1 LIEFERI
8 DVLNIQRRNEIIALL
23 SKHTFYGLNQLA
35 EDLDVSISTARRDL
49 DDLEQEGLVKRTHGG
64 VMFLGDKNTLPIFS
78 DRQSI
83 MSAEKAA
90 IGKKAAELVKDGDT
104 IIIDGGTTPYQVAL
118 HLQQRKVQIITNSLP
133 VANLFS
139 DSTNSQLIST
149 GGTLYPGTGV
159 YLGPYAENM
168 LKNVRAQ
175 KAFIGVAGISP
186 EGFYNSNA
194 LLVETEK
201 RMLEAASEIYV
212 VADHT
217 KFGRRDLAFF
227 CDFKTVTSI
236 ITNKSAASCSLLQKT
251 FEPKVKITYI

>member
-1 LIEFERI
+1 
-8 DVLNIQRRNEIIALL
+8 VLSLQRRNQIMALL
-23 SKHTFYGLNQLA
+23 SEHTFYGLNQLA
-35 EDLDVSISTARRDL
+35 QDLGVSISTARRDL

-64 VMFLGDKNTLPIFS
+64 VMIVSDKTVLPIFN
-78 DRQSI
+78 DRQSN

-90 IGKKAAELVKDGDT
+90 IGEKAAATVEDGDT

-118 HLQQRKVQIITNSLP
+118 HLQRKNIQVITNSLP
-133 VANLFS
+133 VANLFA
-139 DSTNSQLIST
+139 DSTNVQLIST

-159 YLGPYAENM
+159 YLGPYSESM
-168 LKNVRAQ
+168 LRNVRAQ
-175 KAFIGVAGISP
+175 KAFIGVAGIAP

-201 RMLEAASEIYV
+201 RMLESASEVYV

-227 CDFKTVTSI
+227 CDFEA
-236 ITNKSAASCSLLQKT
+236 ITCIFTNTPIDPSAQLQKALET
-251 FEPKVKITYI
+251 KVKIIYI

>member
-1 LIEFERI
+1 MIEFERSY
-8 DVLNIQRRNEIIALL
+8 VLSIQRRNEIIALL
-23 SKHTFYGLNQLA
+23 SRHTFYNLNQLA
-35 EDLDVSISTARRDL
+35 QDLGVSISTARRDL
-49 DDLEQEGLVKRTHGG
+49 DDLESEGLVKRTHGG
-64 VMFLGDKNTLPIFS
+64 VMLLGERNALPVFN
-78 DRQSI
+78 DRQSV

-90 IGKKAAELVKDGDT
+90 IGKKAADIVEDGDT

-118 HLQQRKVQIITNSLP
+118 YLQQRKVQIITNSLP
-133 VANLFS
+133 VANLFA
-139 DSTNSQLIST
+139 DSTNVQLIST

-217 KFGRRDLAFF
+217 KFERRALAYF
-227 CDFKTVTSI
+227 CDFTPITALITDTSPKTTQQ
-236 ITNKSAASCSLLQKT
+236 LQNT
-251 FEPKVKITYI
+251 LENKVKIIYV

>member
-1 LIEFERI
+1 
-8 DVLNIQRRNEIIALL
+8 VLSPQRRNQIMALL
-23 SKHTFYGLNQLA
+23 SEHSFYGLNQLSQ
-35 EDLDVSISTARRDL
+35 DLGVSISTARRDL

-64 VMFLGDKNTLPIFS
+64 VMIDSERNTLPVFN
-78 DRQSI
+78 DRQTI
-83 MSAEKAA
+83 MSAEKTA
-90 IGKKAAELVKDGDT
+90 IGAKAAEMVTDGDT

-118 HLQQRKVQIITNSLP
+118 HLQRKNIQVITNSLP
-133 VANLFS
+133 VANLFA
-139 DSTNSQLIST
+139 DSTNVQLIST

-194 LLVETEK
+194 LVVETEK
-201 RMLEAASEIYV
+201 RMLEAASEVYV

-227 CDFKTVTSI
+227 CGFESATNI
-236 ITNKSAASCSLLQKT
+236 ITNAPANASAQLQKAL
-251 FEPKVKITYI
+251 EAKVKIIYI

>member
-1 LIEFERI
+1 M
-8 DVLNIQRRNEIIALL
+8 ALL
-23 SKHTFYGLNQLA
+23 SEHTFYGLNQLA
-35 EDLDVSISTARRDL
+35 KNLGVSISTARRDL
-49 DDLEQEGLVKRTHGG
+49 DELEQESLVKRTHGG
-64 VMFLGDKNTLPIFS
+64 VMIVSEKNTLPVFN

-90 IGKKAAELVKDGDT
+90 IGQKAAEMVEDGDT

-118 HLQQRKVQIITNSLP
+118 HLQQRNVQVITNSLP
-133 VANLFS
+133 VANLFA
-139 DSTNSQLIST
+139 DSTNVQLIST

-201 RMLEAASEIYV
+201 RMLEVASEIYV

-227 CDFKTVTSI
+227 CDFSAITTI
-236 ITNKSAASCSLLQKT
+236 ITNTPPDTSSCLQKALET
-251 FEPKVKITYI
+251 KVKITYI

>member
-1 LIEFERI
+1 M
-8 DVLNIQRRNEIIALL
+8 ALL
-23 SKHTFYGLNQLA
+23 SKHKFYSLNQLA
-35 EDLDVSISTARRDL
+35 QDLDVSISTARRDL
-49 DDLEQEGLVKRTHGG
+49 DDLEHEGLVKRMHGG
-64 VMFLGDKNTLPIFS
+64 VMFVGDKNILPVFN

-90 IGKKAAELVKDGDT
+90 IGKKAAELVEDGDT

-118 HLQQRKVQIITNSLP
+118 HLQRKNIQVITNSLP
-133 VANLFS
+133 VANLFA
-139 DSTNSQLIST
+139 DSTNVQLIST
-149 GGTLYPGTGV
+149 GGALYPGTGV

-175 KAFIGVAGISP
+175 KAFVGVAGISP
-186 EGFYNSNA
+186 EGFYNSNS
-194 LLVETEK
+194 LVVETEK

-227 CDFKTVTSI
+227 CDFDAITTI
-236 ITNKSAASCSLLQKT
+236 ITNAAEPSQQLQKALET
-251 FEPKVKITYI
+251 RVKIICI

>member
-1 LIEFERI
+1 MLS
-8 DVLNIQRRNEIIALL
+8 IQRRNEIISLL

-35 EDLDVSISTARRDL
+35 QDLGVSLSTTRRDL
-49 DDLEQEGLVKRTHGG
+49 DDLEREGLVKRTHGG
-64 VMFLGDKNTLPIFS
+64 VMFIGDKDSLPVFK

-83 MSAEKAA
+83 MSAEKTA
-90 IGKKAAELVKDGDT
+90 IGKKAAELVNEGDT

-118 HLQQRKVQIITNSLP
+118 HLQRKNIQVITNSLP
-133 VANLFS
+133 VANLFA
-139 DSTNSQLIST
+139 DSTSAQLIST

-194 LLVETEK
+194 LVVETEK

-217 KFGRRDLAFF
+217 KFGRHDLAYL
-227 CDFKTVTSI
+227 CDFNPIKAI
-236 ITNKSAASCSLLQKT
+236 ITDSFTGLMPQVPTMPSD
-251 FEPKVKITYI
+251 KIKIIEA

>member
-1 LIEFERI
+1 MLS
-8 DVLNIQRRNEIIALL
+8 IQRRNEIITLL
-23 SKHTFYGLNQLA
+23 SKNTFYGLNQLA
-35 EDLDVSISTARRDL
+35 QDLGVSISTARRDL

-64 VMFLGDKNTLPIFS
+64 VMIVGERNTLPFFN
-78 DRQSI
+78 DRQSV
-83 MSAEKAA
+83 MSSEKTA
-90 IGKKAAELVKDGDT
+90 IGKKAAELVEDGET

-118 HLQQRKVQIITNSLP
+118 YLQQRKVQIITNSLP
-133 VANLFS
+133 VANLFA
-139 DSTNSQLIST
+139 DSTNVQLIST

-159 YLGPYAENM
+159 YLGPYAESM

-194 LLVETEK
+194 LVVETEK
-201 RMLEAASEIYV
+201 RMLDAASEVYV

-227 CDFKTVTSI
+227 CDFSAVTTI
-236 ITNKSAASCSLLQKT
+236 ITNTSSAPTHLLQKDI
-251 FEPKVKITYI
+251 EPKIKIIYV

>member
-1 LIEFERI
+1 
-8 DVLNIQRRNEIIALL
+8 VLSLQRRNEIITLL

-35 EDLDVSISTARRDL
+35 QDLDVSISTARRDL

-64 VMFLGDKNTLPIFS
+64 VMFLGDKNALPVFN

-90 IGKKAAELVKDGDT
+90 IGKRASEMVNDGDT
-104 IIIDGGTTPYQVAL
+104 IIIDGGTTPYQIAL
-118 HLQQRKVQIITNSLP
+118 YLQQRKVQVITNSLP
-133 VANLFS
+133 VANLFA
-139 DSTNSQLIST
+139 DSTNVQIIST

-194 LLVETEK
+194 LVVETEK

-227 CDFKTVTSI
+227 CDFSAITAIV
-236 ITNKSAASCSLLQKT
+236 TNKSSGSTLLLQKDI
-251 FEPKVKITYI
+251 ENKIKITYV